1 MKIGKTKVSDRTHA
15 LSSKLKEGLSNIK
28 HIKLIT
34 PIDVALSAGINCFE
48 VEGMTPEDVVK
59 KLMAKRNI
67 VANTSPYKV
76 VYVRLT
82 PSIINSQEEVDIC
95 IKELENIK
103 A

>member
-1 MKIGKTKVSDRTHA
+1 M
-15 LSSKLKEGLSNIK
+15 K

-34 PIDVALSAGINCFE
+34 PKEVTLSAGINCFE
-48 VEGMTPEDVVK
+48 VEGMKPEDVVK

-67 VANTSPYKV
+67 IANTSPYKV

-82 PSIINSQEEVDIC
+82 PSIINSEEEVDIC
-95 IKELENIK
+95 LKELENIK